1 MNTYGIS
8 EKSYFLLLNTF
19 SKYPE
24 IEEVILFGSRAKGNY
39 KKGSDIDLA
48 IKGEYCNKQIAM
60 NINGFVNEELPT
72 PYHVDGD
79 DRPGGAEGV
88 LGQGAPDGHLDA
100 GMVLDHAV
108 DEGSLRHRLHRRMH
122 DLDRAVA
129 DPAFDQVEIVAAH
142 VDGKYHETVPFLSG
156 YPPMAPYMPNIG
168 SAMEMTTKPMMTA
181 MTTIMRGSSSPT
193 RRWIAESLSSS

>member
-60 NINGFVNEELPT
+60 NINGFVNEELST
-72 PYHVDGD
+72 PYHVDIISYN
-79 DRPGGAEGV
+79 E
-88 LGQGAPDGHLDA
+88 LDNDN
-100 GMVLDHAV
+100 LK
-108 DEGSLRHRLHRRMH
+108 E
-122 DLDRAVA
+122 
-129 DPAFDQVEIVAAH
+129 H
-142 VDGKYHETVPFLSG
+142 VNRVGKIFYKKK
-156 YPPMAPYMPNIG
+156 A
-168 SAMEMTTKPMMTA
+168 
-181 MTTIMRGSSSPT
+181 
-193 RRWIAESLSSS
+193 